1 MQTDEQMASAAAVSY
16 PAPIRKDPPCREH
29 VTLLEAFRVRSL
41 QPQILE
47 QPLLNVQLLVLYL
60 INISLA
66 ALLANFSSCLC
77 SVIPRPVAK
86 HFLRIS
92 VASKF
97 PCSEAF
103 VSQ

>member
-1 MQTDEQMASAAAVSY
+1 MASATAVSY

-41 QPQILE
+41 QPQTLE
-47 QPLLNVQLLVLYL
+47 QPLLLVLYL

-103 VSQ
+103 VNQ